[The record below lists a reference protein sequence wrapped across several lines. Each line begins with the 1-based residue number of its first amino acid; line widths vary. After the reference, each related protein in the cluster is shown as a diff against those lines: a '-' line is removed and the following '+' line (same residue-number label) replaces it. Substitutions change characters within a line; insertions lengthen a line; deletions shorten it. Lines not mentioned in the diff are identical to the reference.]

1 MGNDRIDR
9 ADVLRCACNAHDFAS
24 ARAAL
29 VRQLTR
35 QVGKLGGRPTTT
47 GDTELFDVLLGL
59 YDRSPDKVWSEI
71 VRPWMDACLSK
82 LQLVYAEH
90 QALAN
95 DTQLLDQPH
104 APMLLERL
112 EHDRARLV
120 DRWPYEIS
128 ELEALQDVWGVRLLL

>member
-1 MGNDRIDR
+1 MENTWTDRDDLR
-9 ADVLRCACNAHDFAS
+9 RCACSGQGLAP

-29 VRQLTR
+29 ACQLAR
-35 QVGKLGGRPTTT
+35 QVGELGGRPCARA
-47 GDTELFDVLLGL
+47 DTELFDVLLGL
-59 YDRSPDKVWSEI
+59 YDRSPDEVWSEI
-71 VRPWMDACLSK
+71 VRPWMDARLGK

-95 DTQLLDQPH
+95 DTQLLDQAH

-112 EHDRARLV
+112 EHDRARV
-120 DRWPYEIS
+120 VERWPYEIG

>member
-1 MGNDRIDR
+1 MGNDRTDR
-9 ADVLRCACNAHDFAS
+9 ADLRRCACTAHDFPA

-29 VRQLTR
+29 VRQLAR
-35 QVGKLGGRPTTT
+35 HVGELGGRPAATA
-47 GDTELFDVLLGL
+47 DTELFDVLLGL
-59 YDRSPDKVWSEI
+59 YDRSPNKVWSEI
-71 VRPWMDACLSK
+71 VRPWMDARLSK

-112 EHDRARLV
+112 EHDRARVV